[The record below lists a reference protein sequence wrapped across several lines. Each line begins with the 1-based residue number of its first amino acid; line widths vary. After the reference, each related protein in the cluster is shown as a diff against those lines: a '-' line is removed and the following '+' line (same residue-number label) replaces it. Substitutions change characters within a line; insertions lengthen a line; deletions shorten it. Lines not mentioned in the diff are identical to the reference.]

1 MSTSAIENILEVQK
15 KAFLKEGPP
24 SLEKRTD
31 LLKRCVAL
39 IETHQDKIIKAL
51 NQDFQNRS
59 VDEIKISEI
68 DQTIRNILFT
78 IKKLNKWMQ
87 PQRRFS
93 SLGTDLLGAKSFLQ
107 PSPLGTVGIIAP
119 WNFPV
124 GLIFYPL
131 ASIFAAGNRAMV
143 KPSEITPA
151 TANIIKEGVEK
162 YFDISELAVITG
174 GPSVGE
180 QFSGLKLDHLLFIGS
195 NRVAKKVA
203 AQAAKN
209 LVPTTLELG
218 GKSPTI
224 IGTNANMAL
233 AAERIL
239 FSKTLNAGQIC
250 LSPDYIFVKKDEE
263 KNLISELQKAYSKF
277 FPEPNSHNQTSMVN
291 KHHLKRMNSYLLDAT
306 KKGATV
312 ESLGK
317 NDDLDKNM
325 ISTKIVTEV
334 NDGMDVMKHE
344 IFGPVL
350 PIMTYDTISDVVNY
364 INKNDNPLGLYYF
377 GGSQSE
383 QNFVINNTRSG
394 GVTVNDTMFHI
405 LQSRLPFGGV
415 GQSGH
420 GCFHGYEG
428 FLNFSHLKSIYHQTS
443 IDFILAMIRPPRG
456 KAFSLLSKIMKK
468 LG

>member
-1 MSTSAIENILEVQK
+1 MQNILEVQK

-68 DQTIRNILFT
+68 DQTVRNILFT

-93 SLGTDLLGAKSFLQ
+93 SLGTDILGAKSFLQ

-203 AQAAKN
+203 SQAAKN

-250 LSPDYIFVKKDEE
+250 LSPDYIFVKKDE
-263 KNLISELQKAYSKF
+263 KRNLISELQKAYSKF

-350 PIMTYDTISDVVNY
+350 PIMTYDSISDVVDY

-377 GGSQSE
+377 GRSQSE

>member
-1 MSTSAIENILEVQK
+1 MENILEVQK

-39 IETHQDKIIKAL
+39 IETHEEKIIKAL

-277 FPEPNSHNQTSMVN
+277 FPEPNSDNQTSMVN

-334 NDGMDVMKHE
+334 NDGMDVMRHE
-344 IFGPVL
+344 IFGPIL
-350 PIMTYDTISDVVNY
+350 PIMTYENISDVVDY

-377 GGSQSE
+377 GRSQSE

>member
-1 MSTSAIENILEVQK
+1 MENILEVQK

-68 DQTIRNILFT
+68 DQTVRNILFT

-180 QFSGLKLDHLLFIGS
+180 KFSSLKLDHLLFIGS

-203 AQAAKN
+203 SQAAKN

-250 LSPDYIFVKKDEE
+250 LSPDYIFVKKDE
-263 KNLISELQKAYSKF
+263 KRNLISELQKAYSKF

-350 PIMTYDTISDVVNY
+350 PIMTYNSISDVVDY
-364 INKNDNPLGLYYF
+364 INKNDNPLGLYFF
-377 GGSQSE
+377 GRSQSE

>member
-1 MSTSAIENILEVQK
+1 MENILEVQK

-39 IETHQDKIIKAL
+39 IETHQEKIIKAL

-68 DQTIRNILFT
+68 DQTVRNILFT

-263 KNLISELQKAYSKF
+263 RNLISELQKAYSKF

-306 KKGATV
+306 KKGAKV

-334 NDGMDVMKHE
+334 NDSMNVMRHE
-344 IFGPVL
+344 IFGPIL
-350 PIMTYDTISDVVNY
+350 PIMTYESISDVVDY

-377 GGSQSE
+377 GRSQSE

>member
-1 MSTSAIENILEVQK
+1 MENILEVQK

-39 IETHQDKIIKAL
+39 IETHQEKIIKAL

-59 VDEIKISEI
+59 IDEIKISEI
-68 DQTIRNILFT
+68 DQTVRNILFT

-203 AQAAKN
+203 SQAAKN

-250 LSPDYIFVKKDEE
+250 LSPDYIFVKKDE
-263 KNLISELQKAYSKF
+263 KRNLISELQKAYSKF

-334 NDGMDVMKHE
+334 NDDMDVMKHE

-350 PIMTYDTISDVVNY
+350 PIMTYDSISDVVDY

-377 GGSQSE
+377 GRSQSE

>member
-1 MSTSAIENILEVQK
+1 MENILEIQK

-24 SLEKRTD
+24 SLEQRTD

-39 IETHQDKIIKAL
+39 IETHQEKIIKAL

-131 ASIFAAGNRAMV
+131 TSIFAAGNRAMV

-180 QFSGLKLDHLLFIGS
+180 RFSALKLDHLLFIGS

-203 AQAAKN
+203 AQAANN

-224 IGTNANMAL
+224 IGTNANMTL

-263 KNLISELQKAYSKF
+263 RNLISELQKAYSKF

-291 KHHLKRMNSYLLDAT
+291 KLHLERMNSYLLDAT
-306 KKGATV
+306 KKGAKV
-312 ESLGK
+312 ISLGK
-317 NDDLDKNM
+317 NDDLERNM
-325 ISTKIVTEV
+325 LSTKIITEV
-334 NDGMDVMKHE
+334 NDDMDVMKHE
-344 IFGPVL
+344 IFGPIL
-350 PIMTYDTISDVVNY
+350 PIMTYESINDVVHY

-377 GGSQSE
+377 GRSQSE

-394 GVTVNDTMFHI
+394 GVTINDTMFHI

-456 KAFSLLSKIMKK
+456 KGFSLLSKIMKK

>member
-1 MSTSAIENILEVQK
+1 MENILEIQK

-24 SLEKRTD
+24 SLEQRTD

-39 IETHQDKIIKAL
+39 IETHQEKIIKAL

-151 TANIIKEGVEK
+151 TANIIKEGVDK

-203 AQAAKN
+203 SQAAKN

-250 LSPDYIFVKKDEE
+250 LSPDYIFVKKDE
-263 KNLISELQKAYSKF
+263 KRNLISELQKAYSKF

-306 KKGATV
+306 KKGAAV
-312 ESLGK
+312 QSIGK
-317 NDDLDKNM
+317 NDDLDRNM
-325 ISTKIVTEV
+325 VSTKVVTKV
-334 NDGMDVMKHE
+334 NDGMDVMRHE
-344 IFGPVL
+344 IFGPIL
-350 PIMTYDTISDVVNY
+350 PIMTYENISDVVDY

-377 GGSQSE
+377 GRSQSE
-383 QNFVINNTRSG
+383 KNFVINNTRSG

>member
-1 MSTSAIENILEVQK
+1 MENILEVQK

-39 IETHQDKIIKAL
+39 IETHQEKIVKAL

-263 KNLISELQKAYSKF
+263 RNLISELQKAYSKF

-291 KHHLKRMNSYLLDAT
+291 KQHLSRMNSYLLDAT
-306 KKGATV
+306 KKGASV
-312 ESLGK
+312 QSLGK
-317 NDDLDKNM
+317 NDDLDRNM
-325 ISTKIVTEV
+325 ISTKVVTEV
-334 NDGMDVMKHE
+334 NESMNVMRHE
-344 IFGPVL
+344 IFGPIL
-350 PIMTYDTISDVVNY
+350 PIMTYENISDVVDY

-377 GGSQSE
+377 GRSQSE

-420 GCFHGYEG
+420 GYFHGYEG

>member
-1 MSTSAIENILEVQK
+1 MENILEVQK

-39 IETHQDKIIKAL
+39 IETHQEKIIKAL

-162 YFDISELAVITG
+162 YFDTSELAVITG

-180 QFSGLKLDHLLFIGS
+180 QFSRLKLDHLLFIGS

-263 KNLISELQKAYSKF
+263 INLISELQKAYSKF

-317 NDDLDKNM
+317 NDDLDRNM

-334 NDGMDVMKHE
+334 NDGMDVMRNE
-344 IFGPVL
+344 IFGPIL
-350 PIMTYDTISDVVNY
+350 PIMTYDSISDVVDY

-377 GGSQSE
+377 GRSQSE

>member
-1 MSTSAIENILEVQK
+1 MEKVLEIQK

-24 SLEKRTD
+24 SLEMRKD
-31 LLKRCVAL
+31 LLRRCATL
-39 IETHQDKIIKAL
+39 IETHEKKIIKAL
-51 NQDFQNRS
+51 NHDFQNRS
-59 VDEIKISEI
+59 VEEIKISEI

-78 IKKLNKWMQ
+78 IRKLNKWMK
-87 PQRRFS
+87 PQRRLS
-93 SLGTDLLGAKSFLQ
+93 SLGTDLLGAKSVLK
-107 PSPLGTVGIIAP
+107 PTPLGTVGLITP

-124 GLIFYPL
+124 GLVFYPL

-143 KPSEITPA
+143 KPSEITSA
-151 TANIIKEGVEK
+151 TSSVIKEGVEK
-162 YFDISELAVITG
+162 YFDVSELAVITG

-180 QFSGLKLDHLLFIGS
+180 RFSSLKLDHLLFIGS
-195 NRVAKKVA
+195 NNVAKKVA
-203 AQAAKN
+203 SQTAKN

-224 IGTNANMAL
+224 IGQSANMKL
-233 AAERIL
+233 AAKRIL

-250 LSPDYIFVKKDEE
+250 LSPDYVFVRKDDEV
-263 KNLISELQKAYSKF
+263 KFISELQDTYSKF
-277 FPEPNSHNQTSMVN
+277 FPIPNSMDQTSMVN
-291 KHHLKRMNSYLLDAT
+291 KHHLKRMKMYILDAT
-306 KKGATV
+306 EKGAIV
-312 ESLGK
+312 KSLGK
-317 NDDLDKNM
+317 DDDHDRNM
-325 ISTKIVTEV
+325 FSTKLVTNV
-334 NDGMDVMKHE
+334 NDNMEVMKNE
-344 IFGPVL
+344 IFGPIL
-350 PIMTYDTISDVVNY
+350 PIMYYENINEVVDY
-364 INKNDNPLGLYYF
+364 INKRENPLGLYYF
-377 GGSQSE
+377 GDNKSE

-428 FLNFSHLKSIYHQTS
+428 FLNFSHLKSIYYQTR
-443 IDFILAMIRPPRG
+443 IDFILSIIRPPRG

>member
-1 MSTSAIENILEVQK
+1 MENILEVQK

-39 IETHQDKIIKAL
+39 IETHEEKIIKAL

-78 IKKLNKWMQ
+78 MKKLNKWMQ

-180 QFSGLKLDHLLFIGS
+180 RFSSLKLDHLLFIGS

-250 LSPDYIFVKKDEE
+250 LSPDYIFVKKDE
-263 KNLISELQKAYSKF
+263 KRNLISELQKAYSKF

-317 NDDLDKNM
+317 NDDLNKNM
-325 ISTKIVTEV
+325 ISTKVVTEV

-344 IFGPVL
+344 IFGPIL
-350 PIMTYDTISDVVNY
+350 PIMTYENISDVVDY

-377 GGSQSE
+377 GRSQSE

-456 KAFSLLSKIMKK
+456 KAFGLLSKIMKK

>member
-1 MSTSAIENILEVQK
+1 MENILEVQK

-39 IETHQDKIIKAL
+39 IETHQEKIIKAL

-68 DQTIRNILFT
+68 DQTVRNILFT

-250 LSPDYIFVKKDEE
+250 LSPDYIFVKIDE
-263 KNLISELQKAYSKF
+263 KRNLISELQKAYSKF

-306 KKGATV
+306 EKGATV

-334 NDGMDVMKHE
+334 NDDMDVMKHE

-350 PIMTYDTISDVVNY
+350 PIMTYDSISDVVDY

-377 GGSQSE
+377 GRSQSE

>member
-1 MSTSAIENILEVQK
+1 MENILEVQK

-39 IETHQDKIIKAL
+39 IETYQDKIIDAL

-250 LSPDYIFVKKDEE
+250 LSPDYIFVKKDE
-263 KNLISELQKAYSKF
+263 KRNLISELQKAYSKF

-291 KHHLKRMNSYLLDAT
+291 KRHLKRMNSYLLDAT

-334 NDGMDVMKHE
+334 NDDMDVMKHE

-350 PIMTYDTISDVVNY
+350 PIMTYDSISDVVDY

-377 GGSQSE
+377 GRSQSE

>member
-1 MSTSAIENILEVQK
+1 MENILEIQK

-39 IETHQDKIIKAL
+39 IETHQEKIVKAL

-78 IKKLNKWMQ
+78 IKKLNMWMQ

-224 IGTNANMAL
+224 IGTNVNMTL

-250 LSPDYIFVKKDEE
+250 LSPDYIFVKKDKER
-263 KNLISELQKAYSKF
+263 NLISELQKAYSKF

-291 KHHLKRMNSYLLDAT
+291 KQHLARMNSYLLDAT
-306 KKGATV
+306 KKGASV
-312 ESLGK
+312 QSLGE
-317 NDDLDKNM
+317 NDDLDRNM
-325 ISTKIVTEV
+325 ISTKVVTKV
-334 NDGMDVMKHE
+334 NDGMDIMRHE
-344 IFGPVL
+344 IFGPIL
-350 PIMTYDTISDVVNY
+350 PIMTYENISDVVDH

-377 GGSQSE
+377 GRSQSE

-443 IDFILAMIRPPRG
+443 IDFILAMIRPPRS
-456 KAFSLLSKIMKK
+456 KAFSLLSKLMKK

>member
-1 MSTSAIENILEVQK
+1 MENILEVQK

-39 IETHQDKIIKAL
+39 IETHQEKIIKAL

-93 SLGTDLLGAKSFLQ
+93 SLGTDLLGAKSLVH

-250 LSPDYIFVKKDEE
+250 LSPDYIFVKKDE
-263 KNLISELQKAYSKF
+263 KRNLISELQKAYSKF

-350 PIMTYDTISDVVNY
+350 PIMTYDSISDVVDY

-377 GGSQSE
+377 GRSQSE

>member
-1 MSTSAIENILEVQK
+1 MQNILEVQK

-78 IKKLNKWMQ
+78 IRKLNKWMQ

-180 QFSGLKLDHLLFIGS
+180 KFSSLKLDHLLFIGS

-250 LSPDYIFVKKDEE
+250 LSPDYIFVKKDE
-263 KNLISELQKAYSKF
+263 KRNLISELQKAYSKF

-306 KKGATV
+306 KKGAKV

-317 NDDLDKNM
+317 NDDLNRNM
-325 ISTKIVTEV
+325 LSTKIITEV
-334 NDGMDVMKHE
+334 NDDMDVMKHE

-350 PIMTYDTISDVVNY
+350 PIMTYDSISDVVDY

-377 GGSQSE
+377 GRSQSE

-428 FLNFSHLKSIYHQTS
+428 FLNFSHLKSIYLQTS
-443 IDFILAMIRPPRG
+443 IDFIMAMIRPPRS

>member
-1 MSTSAIENILEVQK
+1 MENILEIQK
-15 KAFLKEGPP
+15 KAFLKEGAP
-24 SLEKRTD
+24 SLEQRTD

-39 IETHQDKIIKAL
+39 IETHQEKIIKAL

-68 DQTIRNILFT
+68 DQTVRNILFT

-250 LSPDYIFVKKDEE
+250 LSPDYIFVKKDE
-263 KNLISELQKAYSKF
+263 KRNLISELQKAYSKF

-291 KHHLKRMNSYLLDAT
+291 KRHLKRMNSYLLDAT

-350 PIMTYDTISDVVNY
+350 PIMTYDSISDVVDY

-377 GGSQSE
+377 GRSQSE

>member
-1 MSTSAIENILEVQK
+1 MEKILEVQK

-78 IKKLNKWMQ
+78 MKKLNKWMQ

-250 LSPDYIFVKKDEE
+250 LSPDYIFVKKDE
-263 KNLISELQKAYSKF
+263 KRNLISELQKAYSKF

-350 PIMTYDTISDVVNY
+350 PIMTYGSISEVVDY

-377 GGSQSE
+377 GRSQSE
-383 QNFVINNTRSG
+383 KNFVINNTRSG

-456 KAFSLLSKIMKK
+456 KAFRLLSKIMKK

>member
-1 MSTSAIENILEVQK
+1 MQNILEVQK

-39 IETHQDKIIKAL
+39 IETHQEKIIKAL

-59 VDEIKISEI
+59 IDEIKISEI
-68 DQTIRNILFT
+68 DQTVRNILFT

-143 KPSEITPA
+143 KPSEVTPA

-263 KNLISELQKAYSKF
+263 KSLISELQKAYSKF

-350 PIMTYDTISDVVNY
+350 PIMTYDSIIDVVDY

-377 GGSQSE
+377 GRSQSE

>member
-1 MSTSAIENILEVQK
+1 MENILEVQK

-68 DQTIRNILFT
+68 DQTVRNILFT

-250 LSPDYIFVKKDEE
+250 LSPDYIFVKKDE
-263 KNLISELQKAYSKF
+263 KRNLISELQKAYSKF

-312 ESLGK
+312 KSLGK

-350 PIMTYDTISDVVNY
+350 PIMTYDSISDVVDY

-377 GGSQSE
+377 GRSQSE

>member
-1 MSTSAIENILEVQK
+1 MENILEVQK
-15 KAFLKEGPP
+15 KAFLNEGPP

-39 IETHQDKIIKAL
+39 IETHQEKIIKAL

-59 VDEIKISEI
+59 IDEIKISEI
-68 DQTIRNILFT
+68 DQTVRNILFT

-93 SLGTDLLGAKSFLQ
+93 SLGTDILGAKSFLQ

-180 QFSGLKLDHLLFIGS
+180 KFSSLKLDHLLFIGS

-306 KKGATV
+306 KKGASV
-312 ESLGK
+312 QSLGK
-317 NDDLDKNM
+317 NDDLDRNM
-325 ISTKIVTEV
+325 VSTKVVTKV
-334 NDGMDVMKHE
+334 NDGMDVMRHE
-344 IFGPVL
+344 IFGPIL
-350 PIMTYDTISDVVNY
+350 PIMTYENISDVVDY

-377 GGSQSE
+377 GKSQSE

>member
-1 MSTSAIENILEVQK
+1 MENILEVQK
-15 KAFLKEGPP
+15 KAFLNEGPP

-39 IETHQDKIIKAL
+39 IETHQEKIIKAL

-59 VDEIKISEI
+59 IDEIKISEI
-68 DQTIRNILFT
+68 DQTVRNILFT

-151 TANIIKEGVEK
+151 TTNIIKEGVEK

-180 QFSGLKLDHLLFIGS
+180 KFSSLKLDHLLFIGS

-250 LSPDYIFVKKDEE
+250 LSPDYIFVKKDE
-263 KNLISELQKAYSKF
+263 KRNLISELQKAYSKF

-350 PIMTYDTISDVVNY
+350 PIMTYDSISDVVDY

-377 GGSQSE
+377 GRSQSE

>member
-1 MSTSAIENILEVQK
+1 MENILEVQK

-39 IETHQDKIIKAL
+39 IETHQEKIIKAL

-180 QFSGLKLDHLLFIGS
+180 KFSSLKLDHLLFIGS

-263 KNLISELQKAYSKF
+263 ENLISELQKAYSKF
-277 FPEPNSHNQTSMVN
+277 FPEPNSDNQTSMVN

-306 KKGATV
+306 KKGAKV

-317 NDDLDKNM
+317 NDDLDRNM

-350 PIMTYDTISDVVNY
+350 PIITYDSISDVVDY

-377 GGSQSE
+377 GRSQSE

>member
-1 MSTSAIENILEVQK
+1 MENILEIQK

-24 SLEKRTD
+24 SLEQRTD

-39 IETHQDKIIKAL
+39 IETHQEKIIKAL

-78 IKKLNKWMQ
+78 MKKLNKWMQ

-93 SLGTDLLGAKSFLQ
+93 SLGTDLLGAKSLVQ

-224 IGTNANMAL
+224 IGTNADMAL

-263 KNLISELQKAYSKF
+263 GNLISELQKAYAKF

-291 KHHLKRMNSYLLDAT
+291 KLHLERMNNYLLDAA
-306 KKGATV
+306 KKGAKV
-312 ESLGK
+312 NSLGK
-317 NDDLDKNM
+317 NDDLERNM
-325 ISTKIVTEV
+325 LSTKIITEV
-334 NDGMDVMKHE
+334 NDDMDVMKHE
-344 IFGPVL
+344 IFGPIL
-350 PIMTYDTISDVVNY
+350 PIMTYESINDVVHY

-377 GGSQSE
+377 GRSQSE

>member
-1 MSTSAIENILEVQK
+1 MENILEVQK

-39 IETHQDKIIKAL
+39 IETHQEKIIKAL

-306 KKGATV
+306 KKGASV

-317 NDDLDKNM
+317 NDDLDRNM

-344 IFGPVL
+344 IFGPIL
-350 PIMTYDTISDVVNY
+350 PIMTYESISDVVDY

-377 GGSQSE
+377 GRSQSE

>member
-1 MSTSAIENILEVQK
+1 MENILEVQK

-39 IETHQDKIIKAL
+39 IETHQEKIIKAL

-263 KNLISELQKAYSKF
+263 RNLISELQKAYSKF

-306 KKGATV
+306 KKGAKV

-317 NDDLDKNM
+317 NDDLDRNM

-344 IFGPVL
+344 IFGPIL
-350 PIMTYDTISDVVNY
+350 PIMTYDSISDVVDY

-377 GGSQSE
+377 GRSQSE

>member
-1 MSTSAIENILEVQK
+1 MENILEVQK

-39 IETHQDKIIKAL
+39 IETHQEKIIKAL

-250 LSPDYIFVKKDEE
+250 LSPDYIFVKKDE
-263 KNLISELQKAYSKF
+263 KRNLISELQKAYSKF

-317 NDDLDKNM
+317 NDDLDRNM
-325 ISTKIVTEV
+325 ISTKVVTKV
-334 NDGMDVMKHE
+334 NDSMDVMRHE
-344 IFGPVL
+344 IFGPIL
-350 PIMTYDTISDVVNY
+350 PIMTYENISDVVDY

-377 GGSQSE
+377 GRSQSE

-443 IDFILAMIRPPRG
+443 IDFILAMIRPPRS

>member
-1 MSTSAIENILEVQK
+1 MENILEVQK

-39 IETHQDKIIKAL
+39 IETHQEKIIKAL

-180 QFSGLKLDHLLFIGS
+180 QFSGLELDHLLFIGS

-263 KNLISELQKAYSKF
+263 RNLISELQKAYSKF

-334 NDGMDVMKHE
+334 NDDMDVMKHE

-350 PIMTYDTISDVVNY
+350 PIMTYDSISDVVDY

-377 GGSQSE
+377 GRSQSE

>member
-1 MSTSAIENILEVQK
+1 MQNILEVQK

-59 VDEIKISEI
+59 VDEVKISEI

-180 QFSGLKLDHLLFIGS
+180 QFSGLELDHLLFIGS

-203 AQAAKN
+203 TQAAKN

-263 KNLISELQKAYSKF
+263 RNLISELQKAYSKF

-306 KKGATV
+306 KKGAKV

-317 NDDLDKNM
+317 NDDLNRNM
-325 ISTKIVTEV
+325 LSTKIVTEV
-334 NDGMDVMKHE
+334 NDGMDVMKNE

-350 PIMTYDTISDVVNY
+350 PIMTYESIGDVVDY

-377 GGSQSE
+377 GRSQSE

-443 IDFILAMIRPPRG
+443 IDFILAMIRPPRS
-456 KAFSLLSKIMKK
+456 KAFSVLSKIMKK

>member
-1 MSTSAIENILEVQK
+1 MENILEVQK

-39 IETHQDKIIKAL
+39 IETHQEKIIKAL

-93 SLGTDLLGAKSFLQ
+93 SLGTDLIGAKSFLQ

-263 KNLISELQKAYSKF
+263 RNLISELQKAYSKF

-306 KKGATV
+306 KKGAKV
-312 ESLGK
+312 NSLGK
-317 NDDLDKNM
+317 NDDLDRNM

-344 IFGPVL
+344 IFGPIL
-350 PIMTYDTISDVVNY
+350 PIMTYESISDVVHY

-377 GGSQSE
+377 GRSQSE

>member
-1 MSTSAIENILEVQK
+1 MENILEVQK

-39 IETHQDKIIKAL
+39 IETHQEKIIKAL

-162 YFDISELAVITG
+162 YFDVSELAVITG

-203 AQAAKN
+203 SQAAKN

-250 LSPDYIFVKKDEE
+250 LSPDYIFVKKDKER
-263 KNLISELQKAYSKF
+263 NLISELQKAYSKF

-306 KKGATV
+306 KKGAKV

-317 NDDLDKNM
+317 NDDLNRNM
-325 ISTKIVTEV
+325 LSTKIVTEV

-344 IFGPVL
+344 IFGPIL
-350 PIMTYDTISDVVNY
+350 PIMTYDSISDVVDY

-377 GGSQSE
+377 GRSQSE
-383 QNFVINNTRSG
+383 QNFVIKNTRSG

-443 IDFILAMIRPPRG
+443 IDFILAMIRPPRS

>member
-1 MSTSAIENILEVQK
+1 MENILEVQK

-39 IETHQDKIIKAL
+39 IETHQEKIIKAL

-68 DQTIRNILFT
+68 DQTVRNILFT

-250 LSPDYIFVKKDEE
+250 LSPDYIFVKKDQER
-263 KNLISELQKAYSKF
+263 NLISELQKAYSKF
-277 FPEPNSHNQTSMVN
+277 FPEPNSHNQTSLVN
-291 KHHLKRMNSYLLDAT
+291 KQHLSRMNSYLLDAT
-306 KKGATV
+306 KKGASV
-312 ESLGK
+312 QSLGE
-317 NDDLDKNM
+317 NDDLDRNM
-325 ISTKIVTEV
+325 ISTKVVTKV
-334 NDGMDVMKHE
+334 NDGMDIMRHE
-344 IFGPVL
+344 IFGPIL
-350 PIMTYDTISDVVNY
+350 PIMTYENISDVVDY

-377 GGSQSE
+377 GRSQSE

>member
-1 MSTSAIENILEVQK
+1 MEDILEVQK

-39 IETHQDKIIKAL
+39 IETHQEKIIKAL

-59 VDEIKISEI
+59 IDEIKISEI

-78 IKKLNKWMQ
+78 IKKINKWMQ

-180 QFSGLKLDHLLFIGS
+180 QFSALKLDHLLFIGS

-224 IGTNANMAL
+224 IGTNANMVL

-263 KNLISELQKAYSKF
+263 RNLISELQKAYSKF

-317 NDDLDKNM
+317 DDDLDRNM

-350 PIMTYDTISDVVNY
+350 PIMTYESISDVVDY

-377 GGSQSE
+377 GRSQFE

-428 FLNFSHLKSIYHQTS
+428 FLNFSHLKSIYYQTS

>member
-1 MSTSAIENILEVQK
+1 MENILEVQK

-39 IETHQDKIIKAL
+39 IETHQEKIIKAL

-203 AQAAKN
+203 SQAAKN

-250 LSPDYIFVKKDEE
+250 LSPDYIFVKKDE
-263 KNLISELQKAYSKF
+263 KRNLISELQKAYSKF

-350 PIMTYDTISDVVNY
+350 PIMTYDSISDVVDY

-377 GGSQSE
+377 GRSQSE

-443 IDFILAMIRPPRG
+443 IDFILAITRPPRG

>member
-1 MSTSAIENILEVQK
+1 MENILEVQK

-263 KNLISELQKAYSKF
+263 RNLISELQKAYSKF

-306 KKGATV
+306 KKGAKV

-350 PIMTYDTISDVVNY
+350 PIMTYDSISDVVDY

-377 GGSQSE
+377 GRSQSE

>member
-1 MSTSAIENILEVQK
+1 MQNILEVQK

-39 IETHQDKIIKAL
+39 IETHKEKIIKAL

-68 DQTIRNILFT
+68 DQTVRNILFT

-151 TANIIKEGVEK
+151 TANIIKEGIEK

-250 LSPDYIFVKKDEE
+250 LSPDYIFVKKDE
-263 KNLISELQKAYSKF
+263 KRNLISELQKAYSKF

-350 PIMTYDTISDVVNY
+350 PIMTYDSISDVVDY

-377 GGSQSE
+377 GRSQSE

-394 GVTVNDTMFHI
+394 GVTVNDTLFHI

-443 IDFILAMIRPPRG
+443 IDFILATIRPPRG